1 MNSIVIGS
9 GFGGIAAAL
18 RLKAKGHKVKLIEKH
33 PDLGGRARVFKR
45 NGFIYDAGPTVI
57 TAPYLINELFELFNK
72 DPKNYI
78 ELTPLKIWYQFI
90 FEDKTKFNYSGDE
103 IEMKDQI
110 EKLSKEDVNGYEKL
124 VNFTKKIFDKGFLE
138 LADVPFDKPFVMMQ
152 QLPALLKL
160 KSYKSVYSLVSSY
173 IKNEKLRRMLSMHPL
188 LVGGNPFTTTS
199 IYGLILYLEKKW
211 GIHYSVGGTG
221 NIIKGFEK
229 LMNEVG
235 IEIIKNTEVTEIITK
250 NNKISGVKLNNEN
263 EIDADNVVCNADPPA
278 FYEKMLSKSNENSML
293 FNWKKNRMEYSMGL
307 FVYYFGTKKIYENVE
322 HHTIKFG
329 NKYEE
334 HLDDIFNKK
343 KLNNENE
350 IGADN
355 VVCNADPPAF
365 YEKMLSK
372 SNESSMLFNW
382 KKNRMEYSMGLFV
395 YYFGTKK
402 IYENVEHHT
411 IKFGNKYKEHLDDIF
426 DKKKLNNDIS
436 YYLHRPT
443 ATDKTMAPEGN
454 DCFYVLVPVPNNQ
467 SKINWETEG
476 EKMKNLVIEKMEKD
490 LMPDLKNNIV
500 EDFYLTPDYFEKELN
515 TKFGS
520 GFSIQPKFT
529 QSAYFRFHNK
539 SEIYD
544 GLYFVGAGTHP
555 GAGVPG
561 VLSSAKVLDKLF

>member
-18 RLKAKGHKVKLIEKH
+18 RLRAKGHDVTLIEKH
-33 PDLGGRARVFKR
+33 QDLGGRARVFKR
-45 NGFIYDAGPTVI
+45 NGFTFDGGPTVI
-57 TAPYLINELFELFNK
+57 TAPYLINELFELFKKNPK
-72 DPKNYI
+72 DYI
-78 ELTPLKIWYQFI
+78 ELSPLKIWYQFI
-90 FEDKTKFNYSGDE
+90 FEDRSKFNYSGNE
-103 IEMKDQI
+103 NEMKAQI
-110 EKLSKEDVNGYEKL
+110 GELSQEDVQGYEKL
-124 VNFTKKIFDKGFLE
+124 VNFTKKIFDKGFTE

-211 GIHYSVGGTG
+211 GIHYSMGGTG

-235 IEIIKNTEVTEIITK
+235 IKVIKGNEVKKIILKNTKIT
-250 NNKISGVKLNNEN
+250 GVQLINDNTIN
-263 EIDADNVVCNADPPA
+263 ADIVICNADPPA
-278 FYEKMLSKSNENSML
+278 VYEKLLDGNSNNS
-293 FNWKKNRMEYSMGL
+293 F
-307 FVYYFGTKKIYENVE
+307 
-322 HHTIKFG
+322 
-329 NKYEE
+329 
-334 HLDDIFNKK
+334 
-343 KLNNENE
+343 
-350 IGADN
+350 
-355 VVCNADPPAF
+355 
-365 YEKMLSK
+365 
-372 SNESSMLFNW
+372 LFNW

-426 DKKKLNNDIS
+426 DKKKLNEDIS
-436 YYLHRPT
+436 YYLHRPS
-443 ATDKTMAPEGN
+443 ATDKSMAPEGN

-467 SKINWETEG
+467 SGIDWNTEG
-476 EKMKNLVIEKMEKD
+476 EKMKSLIINKMEKD
-490 LMPDLKNNIV
+490 LMPNLKENIV
-500 EDFYLTPDYFEKELN
+500 EDFYLTPDYFEKDLN

-561 VLSSAKVLDKLF
+561 VLSSAKVLDKIL

>member
-18 RLKAKGHKVKLIEKH
+18 RLKAKGHKVTLIEKH
-33 PDLGGRARVFKR
+33 PDLGGRARVFRK
-45 NGFIYDAGPTVI
+45 NGFIFDGGPTVI
-57 TAPYLINELFELFNK
+57 TAPYLINELFELFKKNPK
-72 DPKNYI
+72 DYI
-78 ELTPLKIWYQFI
+78 KLSPLKVWYQFV
-90 FEDKTKFNYSGDE
+90 FEDKSKFNYSGNE
-103 IEMKDQI
+103 NEMKAQI
-110 EKLSKEDVNGYEKL
+110 KELNKEDVEGYEKL
-124 VNFTKKIFDKGFLE
+124 VSFTKKIFDKGFTE
-138 LADVPFDKPFVMMQ
+138 LADIPFDKPFVMMQ
-152 QLPALLKL
+152 QLPSLLKL

-211 GIHYSVGGTG
+211 GIHYSMGGTG

-235 IEIIKNTEVTEIITK
+235 IKVIKGNEVTKILSK
-250 NNKISGVKLNNEN
+250 NNKITSIQLDNHDY
-263 EIDADNVVCNADPPA
+263 IDTDNVICNADPPA
-278 FYEKMLSKSNENSML
+278 VYEKLLDEKNNNSFL
-293 FNWKKNRMEYSMGL
+293 FKWKKKRMEYSMGL
-307 FVYYFGTKKIYENVE
+307 FVYYFGTKKIYDNVE

-329 NKYEE
+329 
-334 HLDDIFNKK
+334 
-343 KLNNENE
+343 
-350 IGADN
+350 
-355 VVCNADPPAF
+355 
-365 YEKMLSK
+365 S
-372 SNESSMLFNW
+372 
-382 KKNRMEYSMGLFV
+382 
-395 YYFGTKK
+395 
-402 IYENVEHHT
+402 
-411 IKFGNKYKEHLDDIF
+411 KYKEHLDDIF

-436 YYLHRPT
+436 YYLHRPS
-443 ATDKTMAPEGN
+443 ATDRSMAPEGN

-467 SKINWETEG
+467 SGIDWSIEG
-476 EKMKNLVIEKMEKD
+476 DKMKKLIIDKMEND
-490 LMPDLKNNIV
+490 LMPNLRNNIV
-500 EDFYLTPDYFEKELN
+500 EDFYLTPDYFEKDLN

-561 VLSSAKVLDKLF
+561 VLSSAKVLDKIL

>member
-18 RLKAKGHKVKLIEKH
+18 RLKAKGHQVTLVEKH
-33 PDLGGRARVFKR
+33 PDLGGRARVFKK
-45 NGFIYDAGPTVI
+45 NGFTFDGGPTVI
-57 TAPYLINELFELFNK
+57 TAPYLINELFDLFKK
-72 DPKNYI
+72 DPKDYI

-90 FEDKTKFNYSGDE
+90 FEDKTKFDYSGNE
-103 IEMKDQI
+103 SEMKNQI
-110 EKLSKEDVNGYEKL
+110 QKINKIDVKGYEKL
-124 VNFTKKIFDKGFLE
+124 VNFTKKIFDKGFTE
-138 LADVPFDKPFVMMQ
+138 LADVPFDKPFVMMK

-173 IKNEKLRRMLSMHPL
+173 IQSEKLRRMLSMHPL
-188 LVGGNPFTTTS
+188 LVGGNPFSTTS

-211 GIHYSVGGTG
+211 GIHYSMGGTG
-221 NIIKGFEK
+221 NIIKGYEK

-235 IEIIKNTEVTEIITK
+235 IKILKESEVTKIISK
-250 NNKISGVKLNNEN
+250 NNKISGVQINSQIN
-263 EIDADNVVCNADPPA
+263 IDADNVICNADPPA
-278 FYEKMLSKSNENSML
+278 VYEKLLGQNKNNS
-293 FNWKKNRMEYSMGL
+293 
-307 FVYYFGTKKIYENVE
+307 I
-322 HHTIKFG
+322 
-329 NKYEE
+329 
-334 HLDDIFNKK
+334 
-343 KLNNENE
+343 
-350 IGADN
+350 
-355 VVCNADPPAF
+355 
-365 YEKMLSK
+365 
-372 SNESSMLFNW
+372 LFNW

-426 DKKKLNNDIS
+426 DKKKLNKDIS

-443 ATDKTMAPEGN
+443 ATDKSMAPDGN

-467 SKINWETEG
+467 SKINWDIEG
-476 EKMKNLVIEKMEKD
+476 EKMKKLVVDKMEKD
-490 LMPDLKNNIV
+490 LMPNLSENII
-500 EDFYLTPDYFEKELN
+500 EDFYLTPDYFEKDLN
-515 TKFGS
+515 TKYGS

-539 SEIYD
+539 SEVYD

-561 VLSSAKVLDKLF
+561 VLSSAKVLDKII